1 LQSANTVWYL
11 SRAAGITAYLLLWLS
26 LTLGVGITSRLFE
39 PEVKR
44 FNVFDLH
51 QFVSLVGI
59 LFVTVHVVI
68 LLLDKYIGF
77 SPGELLVPFHSHYQ
91 PLWLGFGQMAF
102 YLLLITSFSFYV
114 RGLIGWKVWRSL
126 HFATFLL
133 WVFALVHGLFAGT
146 DSPSLWMLMIYS
158 TTGFMTLMLVVTR
171 LDAARRSRESDRQSL
186 PARP

>member
-59 LFVTVHVVI
+59 LFVTLHVVI

-77 SPGELLVPFHSHYQ
+77 SPGELLVPFHSHY
-91 PLWLGFGQMAF
+91 
-102 YLLLITSFSFYV
+102 
-114 RGLIGWKVWRSL
+114 
-126 HFATFLL
+126 
-133 WVFALVHGLFAGT
+133 
-146 DSPSLWMLMIYS
+146 
-158 TTGFMTLMLVVTR
+158 
-171 LDAARRSRESDRQSL
+171 
-186 PARP
+186 

>member
-1 LQSANTVWYL
+1 
-11 SRAAGITAYLLLWLS
+11 
-26 LTLGVGITSRLFE
+26 
-39 PEVKR
+39 
-44 FNVFDLH
+44 
-51 QFVSLVGI
+51 
-59 LFVTVHVVI
+59 
-68 LLLDKYIGF
+68 
-77 SPGELLVPFHSHYQ
+77 
-91 PLWLGFGQMAF
+91 MAF

-146 DSPSLWMLMIYS
+146 DSPSLWMLMIYC